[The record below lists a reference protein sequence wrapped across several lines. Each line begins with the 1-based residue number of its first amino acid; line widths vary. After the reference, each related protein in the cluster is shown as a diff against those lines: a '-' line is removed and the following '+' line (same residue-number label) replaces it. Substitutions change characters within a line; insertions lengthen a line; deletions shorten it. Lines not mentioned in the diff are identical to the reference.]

1 MSKKCCVPN
10 CDTKITDNIIMHLFP
25 NPDKDTERFNVWKDA
40 IGGHIL
46 SLDPHTVFD
55 LRKVCHLHFEPCYH
69 TRSKR
74 LTRNAVPTLQLSD
87 QKHINSTKIEDVN
100 LKSKE
105 SQNQRDFLIDHTY
118 SLLED
123 SKCEVEI
130 LPQDL
135 FSWEKTDVILADDTE
150 VVLDETVDP
159 PEVTLDFGD
168 VSMYNDEQPT
178 KDDTGGEF
186 AEYRCNECGNIINGF
201 RYTCV
206 QCVDWDL
213 CAACEAH
220 ATHDTHYVLR
230 VPGQRPYK
238 EMQAVLAAIRLQ
250 MLREDLFLPGTIAS
264 IKEEVKDEDSEVP
277 ESAPQ
282 VEADPLAA
290 WDISQHDDDCSTLE
304 VNTVAI
310 KEEVKDEDSE
320 VPESAPQVEADPLAA
335 WDISQHDDDCSTLEI
350 YPERKDEDGG
360 PSRKRRTSVDSLDN
374 TQNLTSHGNDD
385 SSYNGLATMAD
396 DVRME
401 SNTDG
406 DTCPNFDY
414 SEPIEIIDI
423 DKLIKTH
430 EQTESTKTN
439 YNDTLQI
446 TKEFCTVM
454 SHRDSILD
462 PCKPKLQ
469 DNKREK
475 LIDISI
481 DITHQKTI
489 NLNSHTKDDTHRI
502 ITHSKETGTDAKGI
516 EAPNE
521 AIARPTK
528 ETGRH
533 SDLTRA
539 LSQRRKG
546 IDSKVIRSRNI
557 SNTNDKTK
565 KRYKILLP
573 PGAQWKQL
581 LMTMLKSRVTV
592 PLEDVMRKEQ
602 VRKNTE

>member
-1 MSKKCCVPN
+1 MTLKNNANYNYDDDNVVPN
-10 CDTKITDNIIMHLFP
+10 T
-25 NPDKDTERFNVWKDA
+25 PDDDV
-40 IGGHIL
+40 
-46 SLDPHTVFD
+46 V
-55 LRKVCHLHFEPCYH
+55 
-69 TRSKR
+69 
-74 LTRNAVPTLQLSD
+74 RNTSV
-87 QKHINSTKIEDVN
+87 I
-100 LKSKE
+100 
-105 SQNQRDFLIDHTY
+105 
-118 SLLED
+118 
-123 SKCEVEI
+123 EVEI

-178 KDDTGGEF
+178 KDDTGEKV
-186 AEYRCNECGNIINGF
+186 F

-230 VPGQRPYK
+230 VPGQRPYVSVFRYTRVQYTVPTSTIQIAPFALLNLYFCLQK